1 VLTVKAFA
9 VWLAILVCAVANGT
23 LREEFLIPHLGKT
36 IGLLLSGL
44 FLSALILTI
53 AYLALPWL
61 GVSRLSHLIGVG
73 LAWLALTLAFELSF
87 GLFQG
92 KSWPVL
98 LEAYTFKD
106 GNVWPI
112 VLLITAVAPCIVG
125 RLRGV
130 P

>member
-1 VLTVKAFA
+1 VLHVVGLAFDESA
-9 VWLAILVCAVANGT
+9 EMEHDALSLVALAQETMVCVLQSGK
-23 LREEFLIPHLGKT
+23 LFLIP
-36 IGLLLSGL
+36 
-44 FLSALILTI
+44 
-53 AYLALPWL
+53 
-61 GVSRLSHLIGVG
+61 
-73 LAWLALTLAFELSF
+73 LTLAFELSF